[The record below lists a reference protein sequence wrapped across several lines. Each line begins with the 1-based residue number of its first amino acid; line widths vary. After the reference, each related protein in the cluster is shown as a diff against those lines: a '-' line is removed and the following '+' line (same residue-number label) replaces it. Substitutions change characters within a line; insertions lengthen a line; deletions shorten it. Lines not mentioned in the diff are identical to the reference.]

1 MVNFWEVVRRGEL
14 GPKVAERDFDMKHVA
29 LKIIE
34 LQREH
39 CIKFDA
45 KVIIPSDNGLA
56 DSVWQAAI
64 ELLVHSGVYYTQTGR
79 VIKFTEDE
87 IKDELMH
94 TPDEFIMGAGEDT
107 VKMMHRDV
115 EDARYPLVFGGPHG
129 APVSEDMLVKLN
141 QAYAQERL
149 IDVLNHSGHLEWI
162 EGVEIRADS
171 PLEVQ
176 AAWVAA
182 ERTRE
187 ALRRAGRPN
196 MPVAAWSAGVTGVN
210 EVVAS
215 NEERGMRRFDPRMVY
230 WLPELKV
237 DWANISKTAH
247 YHAFGCPVYAVSLPL
262 TGGLGGD
269 PAGTAILTAAYHIAN
284 RLVFK
289 ATIAHLGPQHVKF
302 GQQSNP
308 HSLYM
313 GSLAGQAISRNSNL
327 LRVTSIT
334 VSGRPPSKQNLYE
347 GAAGM
352 LAWTVSG
359 SDLNCGPRPARTLY
373 YNHVSP
379 LAARF
384 CAEIGRAAA
393 GMKRDTARDIVKEL
407 LKKYQDYIDFEKAAK
422 GSPFETFYDTNTLIP
437 KRDYLQAYNEVKRE
451 LTDLGLNFKTSCCC
465 AGESEGLRDPT
476 IQK

>member
-1 MVNFWEVVRRGEL
+1 MVNFWEVIRRAET
-14 GPKVAERDFDMKHVA
+14 GPKVSERDFDMNHVS
-29 LKIIE
+29 LKIME

-39 CIKFDA
+39 KIKWDPS
-45 KVIIPSDNGLA
+45 ILIPSDDGLA

-79 VIKFTEDE
+79 VIKFTEEE
-87 IKDELMH
+87 IKDELKYS
-94 TPDEFIMGAGEDT
+94 PSEFTMGSGEDT
-107 VKMMHRDV
+107 VKMTPRNV
-115 EDARYPLVFGGPHG
+115 EDSKLPFIFGGPHG
-129 APVSEDMLVKLN
+129 APVSEDMFVKLN

-149 IDVLNHSGHLEWI
+149 IHVLNHSGHLEWI

-176 AAWVAA
+176 ASWVGAVK
-182 ERTRE
+182 TRE
-187 ALRRAGRPN
+187 ALLRAGRPN
-196 MPVAAWSAGVTGVN
+196 MPVAGWSGGVTGVN
-210 EVVAS
+210 EVIATD
-215 NEERGMRRFDPRMVY
+215 EERGLRSFDPRMVY

-247 YHAFGCPVYAVSLPL
+247 YLVRGCPVYAVSLPL

-289 ATIAHLGPQHVKF
+289 ATIMHLGPQHVKY

-313 GSLAGQAISRNSNL
+313 GSLAGQAISRNSNF
-327 LRVTSIT
+327 LRLTSIT
-334 VSGRPPSKQNLYE
+334 VSGRAPSKQNLYE

-352 LAWTVSG
+352 VTWTVSG
-359 SDLNCGPRPARTLY
+359 SSINCGPRPARTLY

-384 CAEIGRAAA
+384 CAEVANAAA
-393 GMKRDTARDIVKEL
+393 GMKRETGREIVKEL
-407 LKKYQDYIDFEKAAK
+407 LKKYADYIDFEKAAK
-422 GSPFETFYDTNTLIP
+422 GAPFETYYDINTLTP
-437 KRDYLQAYNEVKRE
+437 NKEALDSYEEVKKE
-451 LTDLGLNFKTSCCC
+451 LTNLGLRFK
-465 AGESEGLRDPT
+465 
-476 IQK
+476 